1 VVAPLMVPIS
11 KAWQRA
17 DGSGD
22 ITDELYGRRLDT
34 LGELV
39 VDLAGRLAERDER
52 AQLAGVAG

>member
-1 VVAPLMVPIS
+1 VVAPLMVQIS

-22 ITDELYGRRLDT
+22 IADELYGGRLDS

-39 VDLAGRLAERDER
+39 VDLAGRLAARDEK
-52 AQLAGVAG
+52 ADLAGVAG